1 MITRIRGQLVEVNDG
16 RALLSVGAITY
27 ELLVPAADVPDLHSR
42 IGSDA
47 EFHTLHFLEGQ
58 AQGASF
64 SPRLI
69 GFCSEQDRA
78 FFVLFTSVKGIGNRK
93 ALRALVRPF
102 AELAAAIAQR
112 DAASLTQLP
121 EIGRRTAETIVAE
134 LNGKVEEFMGPAG
147 SGEEVAAS
155 PFVQDAVAMLRQM
168 GESPRDARVLVQ
180 TVLEQQDGIE
190 SADQLVQ
197 ACFRV
202 KEAV

>member
-1 MITRIRGQLVEVNDG
+1 MNDS

-27 ELLVPAADVPDLHSR
+27 ELLVPAADVPDLHGR

-102 AELAAAIAQR
+102 AELASAIARR
-112 DAASLTQLP
+112 DSASLMQLP

-147 SGEEVAAS
+147 SSEEVAAP
-155 PFVQDAVAMLRQM
+155 PFVQDAIAMLRQM
-168 GESPRDARVLVQ
+168 GESPRDARALVQ
-180 TVLEQQDGIE
+180 AVLEQQDEVE

>member
-1 MITRIRGQLVEVNDG
+1 VITRIRGQLVEVNDG

-69 GFCSEQDRA
+69 GFCSEQDRG